1 MNIFSNILIITD
13 KILEKRCHIFWN
25 KHKNFILKN
34 NRGYGYWLWKSFII
48 LKTLESID
56 EEDIIVYADSGC
68 SLNINGL
75 NRLNEYFDIVKNS
88 KYGILTFETPFIEKQ
103 YTKRD
108 VFDHMKL
115 LETLDLSGNNLSG
128 PLPDTMSNLVNL
140 KYLKLQSN
148 NLSGL
153 IPLWAEQLVSLK
165 EVNLSKRKIL
175 SHSTKDL
182 KRCVIIIIVI
192 TIDIT
197 IVGIIMI
204 VGALIGDW
212 CSAPAMVGTACAL
225 IEHGVGFHRRCSPAF
240 LWEND
245 EHQV

>member
-1 MNIFSNILIITD
+1 MIHFISFGNSIYYNSLKRIHNQAKQMNIFSNILIITD

-108 VFDHMKL
+108 VFDHMNL
-115 LETLDLSGNNLSG
+115 NNNESLNS
-128 PLPDTMSNLVNL
+128 
-140 KYLKLQSN
+140 KH
-148 NLSGL
+148 L
-153 IPLWAEQLVSLK
+153 IA
-165 EVNLSKRKIL
+165 
-175 SHSTKDL
+175 T
-182 KRCVIIIIVI
+182 IIILKKCEHTMKII
-192 TIDIT
+192 NEWYEICCNYQLIDDSPSILLND
-197 IVGIIMI
+197 I
-204 VGALIGDW
+204 
-212 CSAPAMVGTACAL
+212 SF
-225 IEHGVGFHRRCSPAF
+225 IEHRHDQSIFSLLVKKYGSEI
-240 LWEND
+240 LLD
-245 EHQV
+245 ETYFSNFNSEGKKYPIWATRLK